1 MHHVPM
7 KTYQDNQGFTLVE
20 LMITTM
26 LAAMIMAAVYVTYT
40 TNQRVQTAQSQVVQ
54 MQQNLR
60 AGSDMLTR
68 DLRMAGFDPGGSAGA
83 GFEWAS
89 RDAVAFTRDNNNDG
103 DVSDAEEHIAYDIYT
118 GANGQLNL
126 GRAVSN
132 AAIVMTAGLL
142 GHFEA
147 AGHQP
152 VAENIEGIE
161 FNYVLDGGI
170 TTRSPTAAQLTEIRS
185 VQISILA
192 RSSFADPEFNSNVV
206 YTPTSGTSFTLGAA
220 PAKGDFRRRLL
231 IQTVK
236 FRNMGL

>member
-1 MHHVPM
+1 M
-7 KTYQDNQGFTLVE
+7 KTYYNNQGFTLVE

-40 TNQRVQTAQSQVVQ
+40 TNQRVQTAQDQAVA

-89 RDAVAFTRDNNNDG
+89 RDAVAFSRDNNNDG
-103 DVSDAEEHIAYDIYT
+103 DVSDAGEHIAYDIYT

-132 AAIVMTAGLL
+132 TAIVMTADAQ
-142 GHFEA
+142 GHVVA
-147 AGHQP
+147 TGAQP
-152 VAENIEGIE
+152 VAENIEAIE
-161 FNYVLDGGI
+161 FNYVLDSGT
-170 TTRSPTAAQLTEIRS
+170 TTRAPTAAQLTEIRA

-192 RSSFADPEFNSNVV
+192 RSAFADPEFNSNVV

-220 PAKGDFRRRLL
+220 PPKGNFRRRLL

-236 FRNMGL
+236 LRNMGL